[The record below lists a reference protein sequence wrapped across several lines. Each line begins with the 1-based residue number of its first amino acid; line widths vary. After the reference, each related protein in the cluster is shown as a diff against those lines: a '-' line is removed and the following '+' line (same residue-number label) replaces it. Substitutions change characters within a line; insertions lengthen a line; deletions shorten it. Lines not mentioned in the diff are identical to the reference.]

1 MTQINSIENTTA
13 QMRKGS
19 LEFCILLIISHQ
31 KVYTSNIITCLKEA
45 NLIVV
50 EGTIYPL
57 LNRLKREGM
66 LEYSWE
72 ESPHGPPRKYYTL
85 TDNGRVTLEQ
95 LKLAWITLSTSINSL
110 LVKYD

>member
-1 MTQINSIENTTA
+1 MIPIDTIENTKA

-19 LEFCILLIISHQ
+19 LEFCILLIISNK
-31 KVYTSNIITCLKEA
+31 KVYASNIITYLKEA

-57 LNRLKREGM
+57 LNRLKREGL
-66 LEYSWE
+66 LENTWE

-85 TDNGRVTLEQ
+85 TTNGKITLEQ

-110 LVKYD
+110 IVKYE